1 MFSQNEFEG
10 NFFKVNISSL
20 CDFISALAALPMRNK
35 DFTHPFSISLALS
48 RFHSHTHNYTYTYTH
63 THTHTH
69 SHTLCSLPR
78 ISTCTRT
85 HAALFSL
92 SHLRPGVQ
100 IQEQSSLSLLP
111 PNLSVDVTLDLPP
124 YNKF

>member
-10 NFFKVNISSL
+10 NFFKVNSSSL

-48 RFHSHTHNYTYTYTH
+48 RFHSHTHTH
-63 THTHTH
+63 TLLSTSHQHMHTHAR
-69 SHTLCSLPR
+69 C
-78 ISTCTRT
+78 
-85 HAALFSL
+85 FSL
-92 SHLRPGVQ
+92 SLSSALWRTNPGAK
-100 IQEQSSLSLLP
+100 LLP

>member
-48 RFHSHTHNYTYTYTH
+48 RLHSHTHTYTH

-69 SHTLCSLPR
+69 T
-78 ISTCTRT
+78 
-85 HAALFSL
+85 ALFSL